1 MKYKDEWGQ
10 PKMRAKSVRKRF
22 FALYQLA
29 GGVVMCDHLTA
40 GQQERLGI
48 LLLDA
53 LSEPE
58 RFSAKLIAELQRVA
72 LVP

>member
-1 MKYKDEWGQ
+1 
-10 PKMRAKSVRKRF
+10 MRAKSVRKRIA
-22 FALYQLA
+22 ALYQVA
-29 GGVVMCDHLTA
+29 GALTMDDTVTLR
-40 GQQERLGI
+40 QEERLGI

-72 LVP
+72 LIP